1 MTTARSTIYP
11 AAAVDW
17 MIGPDPRTVLDV
29 GAGDGRFAAMMTDA
43 GHHVTCIDSDPAR
56 AGRIAARLPPG
67 RVCVARAEALP
78 IRSFR
83 YDVVTVQE
91 SFSRF
96 APGLAL
102 AEFARVLRPGG
113 HVAMVV
119 TSRDDTVPWVKRL
132 ARRLQEEDP
141 TAMAGDFG
149 QATIAA
155 LESSAHFTE
164 IDVRTFRRWVP
175 IRRDGLLAMVRK
187 RPALSRLPE
196 DRLSAL
202 LADVGELYDRSARTG
217 ELLLP
222 FQAVCRRAWVDQS
235 ELTQPMD
242 DDGLRISMR
251 F

>member
-11 AAAVDW
+11 AAAVEW
-17 MIGPDPRTVLDV
+17 MVGPEPRTVLDV
-29 GAGDGRFAAMMTDA
+29 GSGDGRLAAMMTTA

-56 AGRIAARLPPG
+56 AQRIAKRLPPG
-67 RVCVARAEALP
+67 RVCIAKAESLP

-91 SFSRF
+91 SFTRF

-113 HVAMVV
+113 HVAVV
-119 TSRDDTVPWVKRL
+119 FTSRDDTVPWVKRL

-141 TAMAGDFG
+141 TAMVGDFG
-149 QATIAA
+149 RDTIAA
-155 LESSAHFTE
+155 LESSNHFTD
-164 IDVRTFRRWVP
+164 IDVRTFRTWVP
-175 IRRDGLLAMVRK
+175 ITRDSLLAMVRQ
-187 RPALSRLPE
+187 RPAIARLPE
-196 DRLSAL
+196 DRRSQL
-202 LADVGELYDRSARTG
+202 LDDVGELYDSSARTG